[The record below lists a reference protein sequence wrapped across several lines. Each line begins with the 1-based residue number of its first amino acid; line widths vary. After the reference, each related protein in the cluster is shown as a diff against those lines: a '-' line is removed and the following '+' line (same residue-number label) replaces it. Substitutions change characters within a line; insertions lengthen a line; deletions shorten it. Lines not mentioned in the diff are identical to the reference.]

1 MEDAGLIARDV
12 ALLQK
17 AQGIGAQ
24 PSYLI
29 IFALA
34 AIMSVC
40 AIVGVLAGGIVGIVI
55 FVVIAIIGAIARF
68 TPVGDNL
75 IIAVVVIASLIVG
88 VTAVA
93 GAGYS
98 LTGGGHVAAP
108 AAAPASE

>member
-24 PSYLI
+24 KSYI
-29 IFALA
+29 VIFALA
-34 AIMSVC
+34 AVMII
-40 AIVGVLAGGIVGIVI
+40 AATVGILAGGVVGIAI
-55 FVVIAIIGAIARF
+55 FIVIAAIMAIAKF

-75 IIAVVVIASLIVG
+75 IIGVVVIAALVVG
-88 VTAVA
+88 VTAIA

-98 LTGGGHVAAP
+98 LTGGGHVTQT
-108 AAAPASE
+108 AAPASE